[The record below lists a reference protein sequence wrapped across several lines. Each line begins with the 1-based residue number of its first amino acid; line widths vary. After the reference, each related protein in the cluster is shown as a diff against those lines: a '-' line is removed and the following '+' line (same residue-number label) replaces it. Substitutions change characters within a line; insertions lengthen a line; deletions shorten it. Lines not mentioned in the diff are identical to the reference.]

1 MKRGYILYL
10 QLLVSVM
17 EVVKMVE
24 DVCREDVVDV
34 NMVSKEKDVTYPP
47 NCTIQ

>member
-1 MKRGYILYL
+1 
-10 QLLVSVM
+10 
-17 EVVKMVE
+17 MVE

-34 NMVSKEKDVTYPP
+34 NQVSKEKDVTYPP